1 MSRFQPRGPTPRHLS
16 GYQLAKDRQSSPHQ
30 PSDANRAAGG
40 PLTPAPTLPGR
51 AEPSRPHA
59 GRFARLSPVRPYG
72 WRTDPPGRSCSHL
85 ASHPATP
92 TQSGRPGTPLLPRS
106 PAQRTRR
113 ASHLPAALRGSSPP
127 LSPSSSSFSSASSG
141 VRFFLGPAR
150 SPRSSPALALILGG
164 GVRAPRATPPSAGP
178 GSPRAEGGDGP
189 ERLSRAGLVGAKAAR
204 GGVSSRESPA
214 RAPGGTQRELVGR
227 FHPRRAV

>member
-16 GYQLAKDRQSSPHQ
+16 GYQLAKDRQSSLHQ

-40 PLTPAPTLPGR
+40 PLTPAPTRPGR

-59 GRFARLSPVRPYG
+59 GRFARLSPVRPDG

-106 PAQRTRR
+106 PAQRTVAR
-113 ASHLPAALRGSSPP
+113 ATYLLPSGAAPLPSGLLPPPSPLPP
-127 LSPSSSSFSSASSG
+127 LEFASSSAQLG
-141 VRFFLGPAR
+141 VPD
-150 SPRSSPALALILGG
+150 
-164 GVRAPRATPPSAGP
+164 PP
-178 GSPRAEGGDGP
+178 
-189 ERLSRAGLVGAKAAR
+189 RLSL
-204 GGVSSRESPA
+204 
-214 RAPGGTQRELVGR
+214 
-227 FHPRRAV
+227 